1 MTTTLFKKTFTPNM
15 VKKLRC
21 QIILLLL
28 AWTTIQTILHGWHPM
43 HGWAQA
49 NWLINYEWGFIKRGI
64 WGTIMQ
70 PLINSG
76 WQNKSALEIM
86 SIISYPIFITTIGA
100 LFIVIYDIN
109 KKTKNFTST
118 IILGFLF
125 FASPYIEMTANTL
138 GYLDQII
145 LILGISSIAI
155 AQKSPLASSIILSI
169 SILIHEA
176 TFLTSYPV
184 FVFFIICTMINTQN
198 HIENREK
205 LLKAVAITLPAI
217 TLSTLIIYTHIY
229 PVSEATGHAIYK
241 KISTTLDTAP
251 AISKI
256 FTDYFTTS
264 FQQFL
269 IEELP
274 KFPDRMTD
282 PLYAPIY
289 YAFVGIFVFIIT
301 WNTNRLRPVIAI
313 LATISCI
320 APWSMH
326 AIATDTPRIWSM
338 AIPYTLLT
346 LWSATKSGV
355 ISDLKIPLQIK
366 TIILALFCTFI
377 FYPPMLMIDASFE
390 IRTEDIIKNLTA
402 SILIMC
408 YLTAEKDNKI
418 SISGVDQE

>member
-1 MTTTLFKKTFTPNM
+1 MTTTFKKKLAPDM
-15 VKKLRC
+15 AEKLRR
-21 QIILLLL
+21 QVILLFL

-43 HGWAQA
+43 HGWGQA

-76 WQNKSALEIM
+76 WHNKTALEIM
-86 SIISYPIFITTIGA
+86 SIISYPILVATIGA
-100 LFIVIYDIN
+100 LFIVVYDIN
-109 KKTKNFTST
+109 KKTKNFKST

-155 AQKSPLASSIILSI
+155 AQKNPLASSIILSI

-184 FVFFIICTMINTQN
+184 FVFFILCTAINTQN

-205 LLKAVAITLPAI
+205 LLKAVSITLPAI
-217 TLSTLIIYTHIY
+217 TLLTLTIYTHIY
-229 PVSEATGHAIYK
+229 PVSETTGHAIYK
-241 KISTTLDTAP
+241 KFSTTLNINP

-264 FQQFL
+264 FQQYL
-269 IEELP
+269 TEELP

-289 YAFVGIFVFIIT
+289 YAFVGIFVFTIT

-366 TIILALFCTFI
+366 TIILALFCTFV
-377 FYPPMLMIDASFE
+377 FYPPMLIIDASLE
-390 IRTEDIIKNLTA
+390 IFTEDIVKNFTIP
-402 SILIMC
+402 ILIMC
-408 YLTAEKDNKI
+408 YLIAKKDNKA
-418 SISGVDQE
+418 STYGVDQK